1 MKPLST
7 IAGGTAIIVNVQK
20 NQEKNYALL
29 SKDIALLS
37 KDIEHIDE
45 LRQKDNEISARDIKL
60 ASALESKENAERILK
75 LAHHADFNKYMEA
88 VANREKSQGKEGN

>member
-29 SKDIALLS
+29 SKDI
-37 KDIEHIDE
+37 ERIDE

-60 ASALESKENAERILK
+60 AIALESKENAERILK

-88 VANREKSQGKEGN
+88 VANTEKSQGKEGN